1 MFTNPLYMHNP
12 RAEEAIKIRQ
22 MLLQNTDWTQTLD
35 SPLSAERKAAFATYR
50 QALRDLPK
58 QEGFPDN
65 FNWPP
70 SP

>member
-12 RAEEAIKIRQ
+12 RAQEVIKIRQ

-35 SPLSAERKAAFATYR
+35 SPLSAERKAAFAAYR

-65 FNWPP
+65 FSWPP